1 MHEYI
6 YTYYFDEGKLLRL
19 IHFHCSS
26 LNSLIN
32 IPIPD
37 EISSWTIL
45 LIQSELPAI
54 VGRNFPVDT
63 VVTLLSILPIT
74 NEWTFSHFQIFFL
87 NDERV
92 ITRVN

>member
-1 MHEYI
+1 M

-63 VVTLLSILPIT
+63 VVTLLSTLPIT
-74 NEWTFSHFQIFFL
+74 TREWMDVFPFSQIFFL

>member
-1 MHEYI
+1 M

-74 NEWTFSHFQIFFL
+74 ELKMDVFPFSQIFFL